1 MKFLVLVQVKQG
13 INIRLWIRK
22 FKKMILSQM
31 NLNYKKVRH
40 LITGNSFKMN
50 KFKRLN
56 KKIELTKNN
65 HF

>member
-1 MKFLVLVQVKQG
+1 MKFLVLVRVKQG

-22 FKKMILSQM
+22 FKIMILIQM

-40 LITGNSFKMN
+40 LIPGNSFKMN

-56 KKIELTKNN
+56 KKIELT
-65 HF
+65 